1 MTWDFFLSILR
12 MSTPMMFAALGG
24 LLSERSG
31 VVNIALE
38 GFMLVGAFTA
48 AVFTLYTGEPEWG
61 FLAAGMAGGF
71 AGLFYAGCVIHGRS
85 DQIVAGTAFN
95 LFVMGMIPLLLKLL
109 YDSTGGT
116 PSFAAEDRFQ
126 LFPLWFVFVCGGLV
140 WFVMRRTYAGLWVS
154 FAGENPAA
162 LDAAGVSVL
171 KVRYLA
177 VTACGVLAAW
187 GGASL
192 SIFLA
197 SGYSRNMV
205 AGRGFMALAA
215 LILGKWRP
223 PLAVLACLFFGLM
236 EALQIR
242 LQGATL
248 GGMAVPGQA
257 VQLIP
262 YLATILVLAGFVG
275 RARPPKAIGQLFEN
289 SK

>member
-1 MTWDFFLSILR
+1 VTWDFFLSILR
-12 MSTPMMFAALGG
+12 MSTPLIFAALGG

-31 VVNIALE
+31 VINIALE
-38 GFMLVGAFTA
+38 GLMLVGAFTA
-48 AVFTLYTGEPEWG
+48 AVVTLSSGSPEAG
-61 FLAAGMAGGF
+61 FVAAGATGAAFG
-71 AGLFYAGCVIHGRS
+71 ALYGLTVLHGRS
-85 DQIVAGTAFN
+85 NQIVAGTALN

-116 PSFAAEDRFQ
+116 PSFSAEHRFQ
-126 LFPLWFVFVCGGLV
+126 YFPLWFVFLCAAAV
-140 WFVMRRTYAGLWVS
+140 WFLMRRMRLGLWIS

-162 LDAAGVSVL
+162 LDAAGVSVT

-177 VTACGVLAAW
+177 VSMAGLLAAW

-223 PLAVLACLFFGLM
+223 SLAILACLFFGLM

-242 LQGATL
+242 LQGASVA
-248 GGMAVPGQA
+248 GIAVPAQA

-262 YLATILVLAGFVG
+262 YVATIVVLAGFVG
-275 RARPPKAIGQLFEN
+275 QARPPKAIGQIYD
-289 SK
+289 SR

>member
-1 MTWDFFLSILR
+1 MTWDFLLSVLR
-12 MSTPMMFAALGG
+12 MSTPMLFAALGG
-24 LLSERSG
+24 LLSERAG

-48 AVFTLYTGEPEWG
+48 AVITLYSGEPEWG
-61 FLAAGMAGGF
+61 FLAAGTAGAF
-71 AGLFYAGCVIHGRS
+71 AGSVYAWCVIQGRS
-85 DQIVAGTAFN
+85 DQIVAGTALN
-95 LFVMGMIPLLLKLL
+95 LFVMGMIPLLLKIL

-126 LFPLWFVFVCGGLV
+126 FFPLWFVFVCAGVVWLV
-140 WFVMRRTYAGLWVS
+140 MKRTYVGLWVS

-162 LDAAGVSVL
+162 LDAAGVSVV
-171 KVRYLA
+171 KVRFWA
-177 VTACGVLAAW
+177 VAACGVLAAW

-192 SIFLA
+192 SVFLA

-236 EALQIR
+236 EALQIQ

-248 GGMAVPGQA
+248 GGMAVPAQA

-262 YLATILVLAGFVG
+262 YVATIVVLAGFVG
-275 RARPPKAIGQLFEN
+275 HARPPKAIGQLYE
-289 SK
+289 SR

>member
-1 MTWDFFLSILR
+1 MNWDFFLSIVR
-12 MSTPMMFAALGG
+12 MATPMIFAALGG

-38 GFMLVGAFTA
+38 GLMLVGAFTA
-48 AVFTLYTGEPEWG
+48 AVVTLTTGSPEAG
-61 FLAAGMAGGF
+61 FAAAGAAGAVF
-71 AGLFYAGCVIHGRS
+71 GLLYGLAVLLGRS
-85 DQIVAGTAFN
+85 NQIVAGTALN

-126 LFPLWFVFVCGGLV
+126 YFPLWFVFLCAAAV
-140 WFVMRRTYAGLWVS
+140 WFVMRRTRVGLWVS

-162 LDAAGVSVL
+162 LDAAGVSVSR
-171 KVRYLA
+171 VRYGA
-177 VTACGVLAAW
+177 VTAAGLLAAW

-236 EALQIR
+236 EALQIK
-242 LQGATL
+242 LQGAEV
-248 GGMAVPGQA
+248 GGFAIPAQA

-262 YLATILVLAGFVG
+262 YVATIVVLAGFVG
-275 RARPPKAIGQLFEN
+275 QARPPKAIGQLFE
-289 SK
+289 SR